1 MEQKNVTI
9 SKVDGGF
16 IIDTIDNT
24 QVRTSLNQ
32 AIKVVK
38 QAFDDT
44 EVSEEVSD
52 TKTFLVEG

>member
-44 EVSEEVSD
+44 EVAEEVSG